1 MMLVM
6 MALGASD
13 ANHDGVLTMMVG
25 MLLMI
30 STCKTWSALSLEGGG
45 MSGAPCLLSQHLGNV
60 YGDGDDNDDHD
71 GGGDDNDG
79 DDVDDGDVG
88 ETSSSTGLDRLPGK
102 DLR

>member
-1 MMLVM
+1 
-6 MALGASD
+6 
-13 ANHDGVLTMMVG
+13 
-25 MLLMI
+25 MI

-60 YGDGDDNDDHD
+60 YGDGDDND
-71 GGGDDNDG
+71 G

-88 ETSSSTGLDRLPGK
+88 ETSSSIGLDRSPGK

>member
-1 MMLVM
+1 
-6 MALGASD
+6 
-13 ANHDGVLTMMVG
+13 

-45 MSGAPCLLSQHLGNV
+45 MSGAPCLLSQHLVN
-60 YGDGDDNDDHD
+60 YNGDGDYNSGEINDDVE
-71 GGGDDNDG
+71 GIGDDDDG
-79 DDVDDGDVG
+79 DDDGDGG